1 MLFHVCYTR
10 SSMCNQ
16 KPAQTPRHVNKLDSI
31 TMQLWVQDATR
42 RTLQSIQHV
51 AITLDA
57 LREEAVQVWKMK
69 WLAWK
74 GWIPE
79 IFLQW
84 RWCQQSCRGLFLLE
98 GASRSVSNMFLEG
111 HNVGGVMDKRWARL
125 QITPSKCL
133 ANKQV
138 GVVVWHLTKTEARVG
153 YFQGVLFV
161 EINRFLKLGTK
172 FHRSRETTCL
182 TWKNTLC
189 SKFFNNAGLLTW

>member
-1 MLFHVCYTR
+1 
-10 SSMCNQ
+10 
-16 KPAQTPRHVNKLDSI
+16 
-31 TMQLWVQDATR
+31 
-42 RTLQSIQHV
+42 
-51 AITLDA
+51 
-57 LREEAVQVWKMK
+57 
-69 WLAWK
+69 
-74 GWIPE
+74 
-79 IFLQW
+79 
-84 RWCQQSCRGLFLLE
+84 
-98 GASRSVSNMFLEG
+98 MFLEG

-182 TWKNTLC
+182 T
-189 SKFFNNAGLLTW
+189 